1 MKINGAWISKS
12 RSDGQ
17 IWLKFDESDTWY
29 GSYGVTESQK
39 SLMDKLYYN
48 RNRDDSVVQSTIEDL
63 RNLLLFNDEA
73 VVERK
78 RKAQQ
83 FSENMIN
90 FFKEFDYS
98 PSMRFLNTIARMDNR
113 DEVLKYVA
121 NYFELSDNN
130 YADEISNKVRSAEF
144 KRILDIMD
152 FKPSNIVNKRLKI
165 YYGPAGTG
173 KTTKAVEESKGECVV
188 CHSAMLPSDLMEDF
202 KFNDGKADFTPSALQ
217 IAMTEGK
224 TIVMDEVNLLPF
236 ESLRFLQSI
245 TDNKSEIVYK
255 GRTVKIND
263 NFKIIGTMNLTVNG
277 VAYALPEPLIDRCED
292 IKKFD
297 LTAEMLAGVLI

>member
-1 MKINGAWISKS
+1 MKIYGASISKS
-12 RSDGQ
+12 RSDDQ

-29 GSYGVTESQK
+29 GSFKVTEDQK
-39 SLMDKLYYN
+39 ALIDKLYDN
-48 RNRDDSVVQSTIEDL
+48 RSSDEVVVKSIVEDL
-63 RNLLLFNDEA
+63 RNLILFNNEA

-144 KRILDIMD
+144 RRILEIMD
-152 FKPSNIVNKRLKI
+152 FKPSNVVNKRLKI

-255 GRTVKIND
+255 GRTVKIDD

-297 LTAEMLAGVLI
+297 LTAEMLSGVLI